1 MKRQRASKPGTQHEE
16 ISEWFAAKVPE
27 TWFDRLEVQSD
38 SDEILVV
45 GTLPTDKEERGA
57 DAANDFRERTREERM
72 AIAEN
77 AEALFRRKVS
87 WGVRQNDQTWLFTHL
102 TVPVMTRLRLPE
114 RRVLDTLVEGGVAR
128 SRSEALAWCV
138 RLVRKHEA
146 DWISDLQESLV
157 RVREVRAQAP
167 DA

>member
-1 MKRQRASKPGTQHEE
+1 MKRNPPPRAGTQHEE

-27 TWFDRLEVQSD
+27 DWFDGLEVQSD
-38 SDEILVV
+38 GDEILVV
-45 GTLPTDKEERGA
+45 GTLPTDKEELGE
-57 DAANDFRERTREERM
+57 DAANDFRESTRDKRI
-72 AIAEN
+72 AIAEK

-87 WGVRQNDQTWLFTHL
+87 WGVRLGDQTWLFTHL

>member
-45 GTLPTDKEERGA
+45 V
-57 DAANDFRERTREERM
+57 
-72 AIAEN
+72 
-77 AEALFRRKVS
+77 RRKVS

>member
-1 MKRQRASKPGTQHEE
+1 MQQSVTRNAGTPHEE
-16 ISEWFAAKVPE
+16 ISAWFTAKIPDD
-27 TWFDRLEVQSD
+27 WFGDIEVQSD
-38 SDEILVV
+38 GDEILVI
-45 GTLPTDKEERGA
+45 GTLPGAEEGNGEN
-57 DAANDFRERTREERM
+57 AAEEFREATRERRI
-72 AIAEN
+72 AIAEK

-87 WGVRQNDQTWLFTHL
+87 WGVESGDDTWLFTHL

-128 SRSEALAWCV
+128 SRSDALAWCV

-157 RVREVRAQAP
+157 RVRQVRAQAP

>member
-1 MKRQRASKPGTQHEE
+1 MKRRQASKPGTQHEE

-27 TWFDRLEVQSD
+27 GWFDELEVQSD
-38 SDEILVV
+38 GDEILVV
-45 GTLPTDKEERGA
+45 GTLPTDKEERGE
-57 DAANDFRERTREERM
+57 DAANDFRESTREKRM
-72 AIAEN
+72 AIAEK

-87 WGVRQNDQTWLFTHL
+87 WGVRLDDQTWLFTHL